1 MCDYWISTDVPP
13 AETRQSV
20 EDAMREMRFKQPV
33 DLLIETSG
41 SFFDDREVKPE
52 MRAWMLRRFSTL
64 PLRCVIVET
73 RTDILGGASLEACV
87 ELLRPARLVV
97 EFGVESLDPWVLMH
111 CINKDT
117 RPGSVEE
124 AVEQVHR
131 NGANATANV
140 LLGTPFLSLSEQIS
154 DSARTLRGALE
165 MGFDTAVL
173 FPTNVKHYTLVGWL
187 HDQGMYSA
195 PSLWA
200 LIAVLCD
207 IEPHLLKRVDISWHR
222 PRPDYHPAYKT
233 KYLGPDT
240 CQTCYPRVAALLD
253 QWRKATDR
261 PDLLAAVNKITCDC
275 RDEHEARKKNPAG
288 RSLAERV
295 RSQQQQIID
304 QLLDGSYGLN
314 YLYDIPEH
322 RILGN

>member
-1 MCDYWISTDVPP
+1 MRDYSISTDVPP

-20 EDAMREMRFKQPV
+20 EDALCEMRVKQPV

-41 SFFDDREVKPE
+41 SFFDDREVKSE
-52 MRAWMLRRFSTL
+52 MRAWMLQRFSTL

-73 RTDILGGASLEACV
+73 RTDILGGASLQASV
-87 ELLRPARLVV
+87 ELLQPAKLVV

-154 DSARTLRGALE
+154 DSTRTLRGVLE
-165 MGFDTAVL
+165 IGFDTAVL
-173 FPTNVKHYTLVGWL
+173 FPTNVKHYTLVGWVTIRECIARL
-187 HDQGMYSA
+187 PSGPSSRFSA
-195 PSLWA
+195 TLSRNCGTRRHFLASPA
-200 LIAVLCD
+200 AN
-207 IEPHLLKRVDISWHR
+207 
-222 PRPDYHPAYKT
+222 YHPGYKT
-233 KYLGPDT
+233 MYLGPDT
-240 CQTCYPRVAALLD
+240 CPTCYPRVAALLD
-253 QWRKATDR
+253 QWRKSTDR
-261 PDLLAAVNKITCDC
+261 PALLEVVNKITCGC
-275 RDEHEARKKNPAG
+275 RDEHEARRKEPAG
-288 RSLAERV
+288 LPLAERL
-295 RSQQQQIID
+295 RNQQQQIID
-304 QLLDGSYGLN
+304 QLLDGSLGLN

-322 RILGN
+322 QILSN